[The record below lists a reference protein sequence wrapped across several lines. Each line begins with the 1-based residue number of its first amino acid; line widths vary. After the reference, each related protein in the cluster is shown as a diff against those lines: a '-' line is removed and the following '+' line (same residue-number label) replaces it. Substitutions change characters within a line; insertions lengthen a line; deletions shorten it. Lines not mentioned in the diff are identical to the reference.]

1 MDKPHKA
8 LIIIDML
15 RDFIEEGAPMEI
27 PAGRWIIEN
36 IAGEIRY
43 AREKGRPIIFIC
55 QSHEKDDPD
64 LETTPPHA
72 VRGTP
77 GAEVIDALNPQAGD
91 HVVLKSGYSGFFRT
105 NLEQLLDELDID
117 EVSIT
122 GVATNTCV
130 LYTAMDAVQRGFG
143 VIVPGPCVAALTEE
157 DHNFALRQ
165 INEVFRTGGKED
177 KETD

>member
-1 MDKPHKA
+1 MPHKA
-8 LIIIDML
+8 LIIVDML
-15 RDFIEEGAPMEI
+15 CDFIEEGAPMEV
-27 PAGRWIIEN
+27 PAGRWIVEN

-64 LETTPPHA
+64 FDARPHYA
-72 VRGTP
+72 VKGTP
-77 GAEVIDALNPQAGD
+77 GAEVIEALEPQAGD
-91 HVVLKSGYSGFFRT
+91 QVVLKTGYSGFFRT
-105 NLEQLLDELDID
+105 NLEKILDELDID
-117 EVSIT
+117 EVFIT
-122 GVATNTCV
+122 GVTTNTCV

-157 DHNFALRQ
+157 DHDFALRQ
-165 INEVFRTGGKED
+165 INEVLKAGSKEE

>member
-1 MDKPHKA
+1 MEKSHKA
-8 LIIIDML
+8 LLIIDMQ
-15 RDFIEEGAPMEI
+15 RDYIEEGAPMEV
-27 PAGRWIIEN
+27 PAGRWIVEN

-55 QSHEKDDPD
+55 QSHEKDDP
-64 LETTPPHA
+64 EFEVRPSHA
-72 VRGTP
+72 VKDTP
-77 GAEVIDALNPQAGD
+77 GAEVIDALEPQAGD
-91 HVVLKSGYSGFFRT
+91 NLVYKNGYSGFFRT
-105 NLEQLLDELDID
+105 DLEKILDELDID
-117 EVSIT
+117 EVFIT

-165 INEVFRTGGKED
+165 INEVLKFGSKEE
-177 KETD
+177 KESD

>member
-1 MDKPHKA
+1 MEKSHKA
-8 LIIIDML
+8 LLIVDML
-15 RDFIEEGAPMEI
+15 RDFIEEGAPMEV

-43 AREKGRPIIFIC
+43 AREKSRPIIYVC
-55 QSHEKDDPD
+55 DRHEPDDPD
-64 LETTPPHA
+64 FEVWPSHA
-72 VRGTP
+72 VKGTP
-77 GAEVIDALNPQAGD
+77 GAEVIDALEPQPGD
-91 HVVLKSGYSGFFRT
+91 QVVYKTGYSGFFRT
-105 NLEQLLDELDID
+105 NLEEILDELDID
-117 EVSIT
+117 ELFIT

-165 INEVFRTGGKED
+165 INEVLKAGSKEE

>member
-1 MDKPHKA
+1 MSHKA
-8 LIIIDML
+8 LIIVNML
-15 RDFIEEGAPMEI
+15 RDFIEEGAPMEV
-27 PAGRWIIEN
+27 PAGRWIVEN

-64 LETTPPHA
+64 FDAHPPYA
-72 VRGTP
+72 VKGTP
-77 GAEVIDALNPQAGD
+77 GAEVIDAFEPQAGD
-91 HVVLKSGYSGFFRT
+91 QVVLKTGYSGFFRT
-105 NLEQLLDELDID
+105 NLEKILDELDID
-117 EVSIT
+117 EVFIT
-122 GVATNTCV
+122 GVTTNTCV

-165 INEVFRTGGKED
+165 INEVLKAGSKEG

>member
-1 MDKPHKA
+1 MPHKA

-15 RDFIEEGAPMEI
+15 RDFIEEGAPMEV
-27 PAGRWIIEN
+27 PAGRWIVEN

-55 QSHEKDDPD
+55 QCNEKDDPD
-64 LETTPPHA
+64 FEGKAAHA
-72 VRGTP
+72 VKGTP
-77 GAEVIDALNPQAGD
+77 GAEVIDALEPQTGD
-91 HVVLKSGYSGFFRT
+91 HIVLKSGYSGFFRT
-105 NLEQLLDELDID
+105 NLEKLLDDLDID

-122 GVATNTCV
+122 GVSTNTCV

-165 INEVFRTGGKED
+165 INEVFRSGGKED